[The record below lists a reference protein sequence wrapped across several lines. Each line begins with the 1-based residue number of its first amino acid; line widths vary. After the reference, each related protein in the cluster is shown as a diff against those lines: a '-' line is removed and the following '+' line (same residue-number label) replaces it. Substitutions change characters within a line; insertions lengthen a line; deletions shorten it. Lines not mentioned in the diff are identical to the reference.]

1 MRTTIMSSRIE
12 STITPLDR
20 MTADQAARSG
30 AKAYNCARLKQAGFR
45 VPDGLVVMAHATPED
60 LAALEHHPWFDAQP
74 EATVFAVRSS
84 GIGED
89 GDGQS
94 FAGIHHTALNV
105 SRADV
110 RQAVQ
115 ACRASGHTSQ
125 ALEYRR
131 AKGIGADDIQ
141 MGVLI
146 QCMVQPIAAGVGFT
160 VNPISGAPD
169 ELVINASWGVGE
181 ALVSGQLDPDE
192 FVVRKSDHRL
202 VWSRIGEKDGRPAMS
217 TLSSEQVS
225 NLAAI
230 LIGIE
235 RHYGAPQD
243 VEWCF
248 DGNEF
253 SVVQSRP
260 VTASPAATGL
270 EWTRANLVEVLPDL
284 TSPQARQT
292 LEEVLDRAQRQYMG
306 SLLAPA
312 EELGPMVKEFCGR
325 LYINLTQSRR
335 MCAVTGTAP
344 ATMLRSMGHSEAI
357 EAADEHAAAAPLR
370 ERLKAVPAI
379 LRMVWQQIRVSQHI
393 REHNERTERFLAR
406 LNDVDPTAAADPEL
420 WALVT
425 EWSRDAAV
433 NMQPVFILCGVSLFE
448 APIQKLCEK
457 LGYSY
462 EELVYPQLAAGER
475 SVSAQQAYDLT
486 ALARTARQDP
496 AVVQYLS
503 GAEADGPEGPHDHRI
518 DTGHMQAALAG
529 TAFLEEFDRFI
540 EKYGHRGRYET
551 DWSLPRYA
559 EDPTPLLLAIRALLD
574 DAAEAIDRQTPE
586 RQARESA
593 RARAAFE
600 RSLTPWQR
608 VTVLPRVRR
617 GLRRIKQYYLWREQ
631 VRFDLMRVLAGG
643 RRCHLILADRFV
655 ARGWIDHR
663 DDYFQLYLREIAD
676 VIDGRRSALE
686 LRGIV
691 AARKAETA
699 RHRGIQMPLWM
710 RDSDLV
716 RLIRTAGVSA
726 RSEDESQ
733 LTGHPVSGGTVEA
746 EVVVVRDA
754 GDFGRMKRGA
764 ILVAPAT
771 DPSWTPLFTLAS
783 GVIVEVGG
791 VLSHASTI
799 AREYGLPAIAN
810 VKHATRRLRS
820 GERVRL
826 DAINGVVNRLQ
837 TIDPEVEESG
847 QAA

>member
-1 MRTTIMSSRIE
+1 MSSRID
-12 STITPLDR
+12 STIAPLDR
-20 MTADQAARSG
+20 IAPDQAIRSG

-45 VPDGLVVMAHATPED
+45 VPDGLVVMANASAED

-74 EATVFAVRSS
+74 EATLFAVRSS

-110 RQAVQ
+110 RQAVE

-131 AKGIGADDIQ
+131 AKGISTDDIQ

-146 QCMVQPIAAGVGFT
+146 QCMVQPLAAGVAFT
-160 VNPISGAPD
+160 VNPISGASD

-181 ALVSGQLDPDE
+181 ALVSGQVDPDE
-192 FVVRKSDHRL
+192 FVVRKSDRHV
-202 VWSRIGEKDGRPAMS
+202 VWSRVGEKDGSARHPIS
-217 TLSSEQVS
+217 TLSTGQVAD
-225 NLAAI
+225 LASI

-235 RHYGAPQD
+235 HFYGSPQD

-248 DGNEF
+248 DGNHF
-253 SVVQSRP
+253 SIVQSRP
-260 VTASPAATGL
+260 VTTSSESTGL

-325 LYINLTQSRR
+325 LYINLSQSRR

-344 ATMLRSMGHSEAI
+344 ATMLRSMGHSETI
-357 EAADEHAAAAPLR
+357 EAADEVPAPAPLR
-370 ERLKAVPAI
+370 ERLKGVPTI
-379 LRMVWQQIRVSQHI
+379 LRMVWHQIRVAQRI

-406 LNDVDPTAAADPEL
+406 LKVIDPRTSTDPEI
-420 WALVT
+420 WNVVT
-425 EWSRDAAV
+425 EWSQEAAV
-433 NMQPVFILCGVSLFE
+433 NMQPVFILCGVSLYE
-448 APIQKLCEK
+448 APLQKLCDK

-462 EELVYPQLAAGER
+462 EKLVYPQLAAGER

-486 ALARTARQDP
+486 ALAKTAREEAAVVRYLSADTIDP
-496 AVVQYLS
+496 AQMHI
-503 GAEADGPEGPHDHRI
+503 E
-518 DTGHMQAALAG
+518 LAG
-529 TAFLEEFDRFI
+529 TAFLQEFDRFI

-551 DWSLPRYA
+551 DWALPRYA
-559 EDPTPLLLAIRALLD
+559 EDPTPLLHAIRALLD
-574 DAAEAIDRQTPE
+574 DAAEAIERQTSE
-586 RQARESA
+586 QQSHESA
-593 RARAAFE
+593 QAWAAFE
-600 RSLTPWQR
+600 RWLTPWQR
-608 VTVLPRVRR
+608 MTVLPGVRKR
-617 GLRRIKQYYLWREQ
+617 IQKIKQYYLWREQ
-631 VRFDLMRVLAGG
+631 VRYDLMRVLAGA
-643 RRCHLILADRFV
+643 RRCHLALADRFV
-655 ARGWIDHR
+655 ERGWIDHR
-663 DDYFQLYLREIAD
+663 DDYFQLYLQEIAD
-676 VIDGRRSALE
+676 VIAGHCHPDD

-691 AARKAETA
+691 GARKAETA
-699 RHRGIQMPLWM
+699 KHRSIQMPLWM
-710 RDSDLV
+710 RDSELA

-726 RSEDESQ
+726 RSDDESQ

-746 EVVVVRDA
+746 EVVVVRDSA
-754 GDFGRMKRGA
+754 DFGRMKRGA

-799 AREYGLPAIAN
+799 AREYGLPAVAN
-810 VKHATRRLRS
+810 VKHATRRLRT

-826 DAINGVVNRLQ
+826 DAVNGVVHRLQ
-837 TIDPEVEESG
+837 ADCESEELEEV
-847 QAA
+847 A

>member
-1 MRTTIMSSRIE
+1 MSSRSD
-12 STITPLDR
+12 STIAPLDR
-20 MTADQAARSG
+20 ITPDQAIRSG

-45 VPDGLVVMAHATPED
+45 VPDGLVVMANASTDD
-60 LAALEHHPWFDAQP
+60 LALLESHPWFDAQS
-74 EATVFAVRSS
+74 EATLYAVRSS

-89 GDGQS
+89 GDDQS

-105 SRADV
+105 RRADV
-110 RQAVQ
+110 RQAVE

-125 ALEYRR
+125 ALDYRR
-131 AKGIGADDIQ
+131 AKGISTDDIQ

-146 QCMVQPIAAGVGFT
+146 QCMVQPVAAGVAFT
-160 VNPISGAPD
+160 VNPVSGASD
-169 ELVINASWGVGE
+169 EVVINSSWGVGE
-181 ALVSGQLDPDE
+181 ALVSGQVDPDE
-192 FVVRKSDHRL
+192 FVVRKSDRHV
-202 VWSRIGEKDGRPAMS
+202 VWSRVGDKDGSTRHPIS
-217 TLSSEQVS
+217 TLSTEQVKD
-225 NLAAI
+225 LAGV

-248 DGNEF
+248 DGTSF
-253 SVVQSRP
+253 SIVQSRP
-260 VTASPAATGL
+260 VTTSSESTGI

-325 LYINLTQSRR
+325 LYINLSQSRR
-335 MCAVTGTAP
+335 ICAVTGTAP

-357 EAADEHAAAAPLR
+357 DAADEQPAPAPLG

-379 LRMVWQQIRVSQHI
+379 LRMVWNQIRVSQRI
-393 REHNERTERFLAR
+393 QTHNERTESFLSR
-406 LNDVDPTAAADPEL
+406 LNQLDPRTATDSEL
-420 WALVT
+420 WSIVS

-433 NMQPVFILCGVSLFE
+433 NMQPVFILCGVSLYE
-448 APIQKLCEK
+448 APLQKLCDR
-457 LGYSY
+457 LGCSY
-462 EELVYPQLAAGER
+462 ERLVYPQLAAGER
-475 SVSAQQAYDLT
+475 SVSAQQAYDLA
-486 ALARTARQDP
+486 ALAKTAKDNP
-496 AVVQYLS
+496 AVAQYLS
-503 GAEADGPEGPHDHRI
+503 AGAVDVTRMHTE
-518 DTGHMQAALAG
+518 LAG
-529 TAFLEEFDRFI
+529 TAFLDEFERFI

-559 EDPTPLLLAIRALLD
+559 EDPTPLLHAIRALLD
-574 DAAEAIDRQTPE
+574 DAADAIERQTLE

-593 RARAAFE
+593 DAWAAFA
-600 RSLTPWQR
+600 RWLTPWQR
-608 VTVLPRVRR
+608 LTVLPRVRKR
-617 GLRRIKQYYLWREQ
+617 IRKIKQYYLWREQ
-631 VRFDLMRVLAGG
+631 IRFDLMRVLAGG
-643 RRCHLILADRFV
+643 RRCHLALADRFV
-655 ARGWIDHR
+655 ERGWIDHR
-663 DDYFQLYLREIAD
+663 DDYFQLYLPEIAD
-676 VIDGRRSALE
+676 VIAGHRTASQ

-699 RHRGIQMPLWM
+699 RHRSIQMPLWM
-710 RDSDLV
+710 RDSDLA

-726 RSEDESQ
+726 RSDDESQ

-746 EVVVVRDA
+746 EVVVVRDS
-754 GDFGRMKRGA
+754 GDFARMKRGA

-783 GVIVEVGG
+783 GVVVEVGG

-799 AREYGLPAIAN
+799 AREYGLPAVAN
-810 VKHATRRLRS
+810 VKHATRRLRT

-826 DAINGVVNRLQ
+826 DAINGVVHRLEPPFG
-837 TIDPEVEESG
+837 TGDLERV
-847 QAA
+847 A

>member
-1 MRTTIMSSRIE
+1 MSSRID

-20 MTADQAARSG
+20 ITPDQAIRSG
-30 AKAYNCARLKQAGFR
+30 AKAYNCARLKQAGFL
-45 VPDGLVVMAHATPED
+45 VPDGLVVMANASDDD
-60 LAALEHHPWFDAQP
+60 LAVLDRHPWFDAQP
-74 EATVFAVRSS
+74 EGTRYAVRSS

-105 SRADV
+105 SRAEV
-110 RQAVQ
+110 RPAVE
-115 ACRASGHTSQ
+115 ACRASAHTCQ

-131 AKGIGADDIQ
+131 AKGISTDDIQ
-141 MGVLI
+141 MAVLV
-146 QCMVQPIAAGVGFT
+146 QCMVQPIASGVAFT
-160 VNPISGAPD
+160 VNPISGATD
-169 ELVINASWGVGE
+169 ELVVNASWGVGE
-181 ALVSGQLDPDE
+181 ALVSGQVDPDE
-192 FVVRKSDHRL
+192 FVVRKSDLRV
-202 VWSRIGEKDGRPAMS
+202 VWSRIGEKDRACRAALSGPRSES
-217 TLSSEQVS
+217 TLTSEQVAE
-225 NLAAI
+225 LAAI
-230 LIGIE
+230 LIAIE
-235 RHYGAPQD
+235 RHCASPQD
-243 VEWCF
+243 IEWCF
-248 DGNEF
+248 DGADF
-253 SVVQSRP
+253 LIVQSRP
-260 VTASPAATGL
+260 VTTSAESTGL

-284 TSPQARQT
+284 TSPQARQM

-325 LYINLTQSRR
+325 LYINLSQSRHV
-335 MCAVTGTAP
+335 CAVTGTAP

-357 EAADEHAAAAPLR
+357 DATDEQPAPAPLR

-379 LRMVWQQIRVSQHI
+379 LRMVWQQIRVSQRM
-393 REHNERTERFLAR
+393 REHKQRTEDFLSR
-406 LNDVDPTAAADPEL
+406 LNQFDLRTSSDSEV
-420 WALVT
+420 WKIVI

-433 NMQPVFILCGVSLFE
+433 SMQPVFILCGVSLYE
-448 APIQKLCEK
+448 APLRKLCDR

-462 EELVYPQLAAGER
+462 EKLVYPQLAAGER

-486 ALARTARQDP
+486 ALAKIARQNP

-503 GAEADGPEGPHDHRI
+503 
-518 DTGHMQAALAG
+518 AAAVDVTRMHTELVA

-559 EDPTPLLLAIRALLD
+559 EDPTPLLHAIRAQLV
-574 DAAEAIDRQTPE
+574 DAADAIERQTSE

-593 RARAAFE
+593 DAWAAFE
-600 RSLTPWQR
+600 RWLTPWQR
-608 VTVLPRVRR
+608 ATVLPRVRKSIR
-617 GLRRIKQYYLWREQ
+617 KIKQYYLWREQ

-643 RRCHLILADRFV
+643 RRCHLALADRFV
-655 ARGWIDHR
+655 ERGWIDHR
-663 DDYFQLYLREIAD
+663 DDYFQLYLQEIAD
-676 VIDGRRSALE
+676 VIAGQRSASD

-691 AARKAETA
+691 ADRKAETA
-699 RHRGIQMPLWM
+699 RHRSIHMPLWM
-710 RDSDLV
+710 RDWDLA

-726 RSEDESQ
+726 RSDDESQ

-746 EVVVVRDA
+746 EVVVVRDS
-754 GDFGRMKRGA
+754 GDFARMKRGA

-799 AREYGLPAIAN
+799 AREYGLPAVAN
-810 VKHATRRLRS
+810 VKHATRRLRT

-826 DAINGVVNRLQ
+826 DAVNGVVHRLQ
-837 TIDPEVEESG
+837 PATTSEKDEVNELV
-847 QAA
+847 A

>member
-1 MRTTIMSSRIE
+1 MSSRID
-12 STITPLDR
+12 SMITPLDR
-20 MTADQAARSG
+20 LTPDQADRSG
-30 AKAYNCARLKQAGFR
+30 AKAYNCALLRQAGFR
-45 VPDGLVVMAHATPED
+45 VPDGLVVMANASSED
-60 LAALEHHPWFDAQP
+60 LAGLERHPWFDAQP
-74 EATVFAVRSS
+74 EATLFAVRSS

-94 FAGIHHTALNV
+94 FAGIHYTSLNV
-105 SRADV
+105 PRAEV
-110 RQAVQ
+110 RQVVE

-125 ALEYRR
+125 ALAYRR
-131 AKGIGADDIQ
+131 AKGISTDDIR

-146 QCMVQPIAAGVGFT
+146 QCMVQPVAAGVAFT
-160 VNPISGAPD
+160 VNPLSGASD

-181 ALVSGQLDPDE
+181 ALVSGQVDPDE
-192 FVVRKSDHRL
+192 FVVRKSDRRV
-202 VWSRIGEKDGRPAMS
+202 VWSRVGDKDGPEKTA
-217 TLSSEQVS
+217 TLSVEQVAE
-225 NLAAI
+225 LASV

-248 DGNEF
+248 DGSGF
-253 SVVQSRP
+253 SIVQSRP
-260 VTASPAATGL
+260 VTTTAASTGL

-292 LEEVLDRAQRQYMG
+292 LEDVLDSAQRQYMG

-357 EAADEHAAAAPLR
+357 DAADERPAAAPLR
-370 ERLKAVPAI
+370 DRLKVVPSI
-379 LRMVWQQIRVSQHI
+379 LRMVWQQIRVSQRI
-393 REHNERTERFLAR
+393 SEHNRRTESFLSR
-406 LNDVDPTAAADPEL
+406 LNSVDPYTSSDPEI
-420 WALVT
+420 WSIVT

-448 APIQKLCEK
+448 VPIQKLCDK

-462 EELVYPQLAAGER
+462 ETLVYPQLAAGER

-486 ALARTARQDP
+486 ALAKTARENP

-503 GAEADGPEGPHDHRI
+503 DAVI
-518 DTGHMQAALAG
+518 DPVQMHNQLAG
-529 TAFLEEFDRFI
+529 TLFLEQFNRFI

-551 DWSLPRYA
+551 DWSLPRYS
-559 EDPTPLLLAIRALLD
+559 EDPTPLLYAIRALLD
-574 DAAEAIDRQTPE
+574 DVADAIERQTPE
-586 RQARESA
+586 YQARNSA
-593 RARAAFE
+593 DAWAAFE
-600 RSLTPWQR
+600 RRLTPWQR
-608 VTVLPRVRR
+608 VTVLPRVRKSIQK
-617 GLRRIKQYYLWREQ
+617 IKQYYVWREQ
-631 VRFDLMRVLAGG
+631 VRFDLVRVLAAG
-643 RRCHLILADRFV
+643 RRCHLALADRFV
-655 ARGWIDHR
+655 ERGWIDHR
-663 DDYFQLYLREIAD
+663 DDYFQLYLREIGE
-676 VIDGRRSALE
+676 VIAGQRSPQE

-691 AARKAETA
+691 TVRKAETA
-699 RHRGIQMPLWM
+699 KHRAIQMPLWM
-710 RDSDLV
+710 RESDLA

-726 RSEDESQ
+726 RCDDESV
-733 LTGHPVSGGTVEA
+733 LAGHPVSGGTVEA
-746 EVVVVRDA
+746 EVVVVRDS

-799 AREYGLPAIAN
+799 AREYGLPALAN
-810 VKHATRRLRS
+810 VKHATRRLRT

-826 DAINGVVNRLQ
+826 DSTAGVVHRLDTVGAEE
-837 TIDPEVEESG
+837 TIGLV
-847 QAA
+847 A